1 MGWFHKKRLFGN
13 NYPVTYH
20 IWQGY
25 LTNIASEHTHKLRLP
40 CQNCHGYFTTF
51 ASKHRSKTIGYLPLL
66 PFLKKTVTKIATVT
80 STKLPRL
87 LYQNCHMKSLKN
99 DWCLHYKISF
109 FVRMIW
115 KLLFGKAPKSSF
127 QMASNGVT
135 IFWIHVVF
143 CCHME
148 IHWILGDMCY
158 FIWVHGIG
166 ISCQF

>member
-1 MGWFHKKRLFGN
+1 MATITPLLAIFGT
-13 NYPVTYH
+13 VTLP
-20 IWQGY
+20 I
-25 LTNIASEHTHKLRLP
+25 LPANIHPKPRLP
-40 CQNCHGYFTTF
+40 DEIATVTLPFLPVNIKAKSSVIYHFCHFRKQQLPKLPRLPRQNCHGYFT
-51 ASKHRSKTIGYLPLL
+51 
-66 PFLKKTVTKIATVT
+66 KIATWNRWKMINVYIIN
-80 STKLPRL
+80 SVFL
-87 LYQNCHMKSLKN
+87 
-99 DWCLHYKISF
+99 
-109 FVRMIW
+109 VRMIW